1 MKDNYYDERSAGG
14 LVFRIV
20 DGQIK
25 WLLIK
30 VIKIKK
36 NKMAKAKR
44 GVDNHNFIYKLPKGH
59 LNPGEY
65 LKKAALREVAEE
77 AKVNARIIKKIG
89 SNDYVFK
96 DSITGEK
103 LVKKVTFFLMEYVD
117 KVANN
122 YSDAERIVARVWLNT
137 SWAIEKLAY
146 QSEKQLIKKADFF
159 LKNESNNPKTN
170 R

>member
-1 MKDNYYDERSAGG
+1 MNGNYYDERSAGG
-14 LVFRIV
+14 LVYKIS
-20 DGQIK
+20 DGQIR

-30 VIKIKK
+30 VVKVKK

-44 GVDNHNFIYKLPKGH
+44 GVNNQNFIYKLPKGH

-65 LKKAALREVAEE
+65 LKRAALREVAEE
-77 AKVNARIIKKIG
+77 AKVEARIIKKIG

-103 LVKKVTFFLMEYVD
+103 LVKKVTFFLMEYIRPMI
-117 KVANN
+117 NN

-137 SWAIEKLAY
+137 NWAVEKLAY
-146 QSEKQLIKKADFF
+146 QSEKILIKKADSF
-159 LKNESNNPKTN
+159 LKNERGSTKTN